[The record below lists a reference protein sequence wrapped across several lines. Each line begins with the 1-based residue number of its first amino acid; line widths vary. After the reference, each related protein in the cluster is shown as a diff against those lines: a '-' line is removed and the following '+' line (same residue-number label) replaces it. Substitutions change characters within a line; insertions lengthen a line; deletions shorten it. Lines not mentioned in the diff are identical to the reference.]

1 MNRDEIKA
9 VYDRGPEAVIELVER
24 LFDIIA
30 QQQLLISS
38 LTQRVEEL
46 EARLN
51 TDSHNSS
58 KPPSTDLSRKKSRS
72 LRQSGKKKSGA
83 QSGHDPHFLRPVDSP
98 NRVVIHHLNRCRECE
113 ASLVDVAVS
122 DYNCRQVFD
131 LPEIHLEVTEHRVEV
146 KQCRVCQTRCE
157 AFFPQQVSNLTQYGE
172 GIKSLAVY
180 LMTSQL
186 LPYRRTRQ
194 IIEDLLGQSVSEGT
208 LQSSLRECFDRLEDR
223 DDAIREAILKARLA
237 HFDDTGF
244 YVSGKREWLHVAS
257 TSTLSYY
264 HHHPK
269 RGRAAID
276 EIGILGGFQG
286 TACHDSFRSYL
297 SYGCKHALC
306 NAHHLRELTYL
317 QEAGHK
323 WAAEMKSL
331 LVEIKKS
338 VEEATRRGE
347 ADLDRAKIED
357 FERRYEKILKKGK
370 RVESRKPRLAS
381 GKRGPKKQSKAKNL
395 LDRMTRYREE
405 TLRFMKD
412 FGVPFDNNQAERDL
426 RMMKVKQKIS
436 GGFRREEGAKIFC
449 RIRGYISTMSKQGH
463 NVLTALKSVF
473 AGQPILPAL
482 SG

>member
-9 VYDRGPEAVIELVER
+9 VYDRGPEAVIDLVES
-24 LFDIIA
+24 LFAIIA
-30 QQQLLISS
+30 QQQQQILS
-38 LTQRVEEL
+38 LTQRVNEL
-46 EARLN
+46 ESRLK
-51 TDSHNSS
+51 TDSHNSN
-58 KPPSTDLSRKKSRS
+58 KPPSSDLSRKKSRS
-72 LRQSGKKKSGA
+72 LRHSKGKKSGA
-83 QSGHDPHFLRPVDSP
+83 QSGHDPHFLRPVDTP
-98 NRVVIHHLNRCRECE
+98 NRIVIHPLTQCSVCE
-113 ASLVDVAVS
+113 ASLEDVEVS
-122 DYNCRQVFD
+122 DYHSRQVFD
-131 LPEIHLEVTEHRVEV
+131 LPPIKLEVTEHRVEV
-146 KQCRVCQTRCE
+146 KQCRVCQTRCC
-157 AFFPQQVSNLTQYGE
+157 ANFPQSVSNLTQYGE

-208 LQSSLRECFDRLEDR
+208 LQSALRECFDSVGQIEESIRQ
-223 DDAIREAILKARLA
+223 AITNARLA

-244 YVSGKREWLHVAS
+244 YVSGQRQWLHVAS

-269 RGRAAID
+269 RGRGAIE
-276 EIGILGGFQG
+276 EIGILACFQG

-297 SYGCKHALC
+297 SYQCKHALC

-317 QEAGHK
+317 EEEGHK
-323 WAAEMKSL
+323 WAGEMKSL
-331 LVEIKKS
+331 LVEIKES
-338 VEEATRRGE
+338 VEEAIGRGE
-347 ADLDRAKIED
+347 ERLDGAKKEE
-357 FERRYEKILKKGK
+357 FERRYEKILKKGL
-370 RVESRKPRLAS
+370 RVESRKPKLAS

-395 LDRMTRYREE
+395 LDRLSRLRKE
-405 TLRFMKD
+405 TLSFMYD

-436 GGFRREEGAKIFC
+436 GGFRREEGARIFC